1 MCYMKDKLMTGR
13 HARILYILANVVFYF
28 GLVGL
33 FVANLNTPCSKSA
46 VLGLVVILSS
56 RGN

>member
-1 MCYMKDKLMTGR
+1 MKDKLMTER

-28 GLVGL
+28 GLVGS

-46 VLGLVVILSS
+46 VLGLMVILSL

>member
-1 MCYMKDKLMTGR
+1 MCYMEDKVMTGR

-28 GLVGL
+28 GLVGS

-46 VLGLVVILSS
+46 VLGLMVILSL